1 MDSLYKKYGR
11 RVREKRVK
19 INMSQ
24 ETLAEKCQVSTSYIG
39 LVERGE
45 RKPSLLVL
53 VRIANAL
60 NVSTDSLLFDSLRHI
75 ASSNKDR
82 IMMMVNDFDDPQI
95 DTTFEIVNQI
105 HSYLKKDVPKID
117 RVDIDQ
123 ILND

>member
-82 IMMMVNDFDDPQI
+82 IMMMVNDFDDTQI

-105 HSYLKKDVPKID
+105 HTYLKKDTPNIKRI
-117 RVDIDQ
+117 DIDQ

>member
-82 IMMMVNDFDDPQI
+82 IMMMVNDFDDTQI

-105 HSYLKKDVPKID
+105 HTYLKKDTPNIK

>member
-117 RVDIDQ
+117 RVDIDK